1 MSKNPFKMT
10 PPPLDPKRNS
20 FDLSYANNLTMKIG
34 DLVPVMCKE
43 VIPGDTFTIDP
54 KFAIRFMP
62 MVFPVQTRMRAD
74 LHFFYVRTRN
84 LWKNWRKFIG
94 DTHEAVHPFIKQDDP
109 SFFNNGSLADYLG
122 VPTSTVSSQ
131 TYEPQYP
138 ANDYSPSSGYDNY
151 ETPMTPNGAFPDAQG
166 LILSCHVM
174 KYLKP
179 VRSQQY
185 CGSSVRFGFDDVRG
199 KTSIMIVA
207 NSRLDAPID
216 MTQAKP
222 FYFTIPNAVF
232 SIFSQHKARV
242 QPYILTYLNG
252 AWRVVGR
259 VQQKGNVLMPLVS
272 SLTLDAVSGYR
283 FGLTNPYFE
292 CAAGNLSAEEF
303 FAKFSAEK
311 LTLAYVFT
319 PNSANAFRNLLKEPF
334 PDLNIA
340 ISGDGKFTGVDL
352 SSIMLGASQAGYN
365 VTFTANQAYD
375 PKTLPISALPFRAYE
390 SIYNGFY
397 RNEQVDP
404 LIVNGQPEY
413 DVYCPNME
421 DGADS
426 YPYKLH
432 KRYWEKDFLT
442 TCLPSPQQGPAPLV
456 GANRFEANQQLQKMT
471 VKPASGADQE
481 FNIYTDKD
489 GKVIGLDHY
498 PVDVPTGSI
507 EALQSAIDFGIS
519 ISDFRNVNALQRWLE
534 INQRRGFR
542 YKDQIM
548 SHFGVNV
555 TFEELDM
562 PEYIGGVSQDIS
574 SSAVISQ
581 TDNGEGKLG
590 SFAGMCSCFG
600 SSDNKIR
607 KYCDEHGFIIG
618 IISISPIPVYT
629 QILPKMFLKS
639 KHLDYFFPEFG
650 HVGMQP
656 VTYKEVTPLQ
666 VIAAKGNLNK
676 TFGYQRAWYDYLAS
690 VDEAH
695 GDFRTKLRNFLL
707 NREFASAPQLN
718 AQFLNIDETEV
729 NDIFSY
735 TGDTDKVLGQIY
747 FGIHAERPIP
757 FFGTPRLE

>member
-62 MVFPVQTRMRAD
+62 MQFPVQTRMRAD

-84 LWKNWRKFIG
+84 LWKNWKKFIG
-94 DTHEAVHPFIKQDDP
+94 DTHEHVHPYISQTDP

-122 VPTSTVSSQ
+122 VPTATVSSQ
-131 TYEPQYP
+131 AFTPQYP
-138 ANDYSPSSGYDNY
+138 INDYVPSSGYDNY
-151 ETPMTPNGAFPDAQG
+151 NPAGNGLGLTPTVQG
-166 LILSCHVM
+166 LMLTGQVM

-179 VRSQQY
+179 IASYQPLGTPVN
-185 CGSSVRFGFDDVRG
+185 FGFG
-199 KTSIMIVA
+199 EAQGSTSMMIIA
-207 NSRLDAPID
+207 NSRLSAPIAVLQPD
-216 MTQAKP
+216 A
-222 FYFTIPNAVF
+222 FYFKIPDALYSALVNMNCTVRPWLLAYRDGAYHSVG
-232 SIFSQHKARV
+232 IFSGDVPK
-242 QPYILTYLNG
+242 
-252 AWRVVGR
+252 
-259 VQQKGNVLMPLVS
+259 VS
-272 SLTLDAVSGYR
+272 ELSLDALRGHTFTVQKAKVLTSSG
-283 FGLTNPYFE
+283 T
-292 CAAGNLSAEEF
+292 LSVDDF
-303 FAKFSAEK
+303 FAKYSPEK
-311 LTLAYVFT
+311 LTLAFVFT
-319 PNSANAFRNLLKEPF
+319 SPTKNAIRNF
-334 PDLNIA
+334 ILNPYPTINLDA
-340 ISGDGKFTGVDL
+340 QDGKFLGADL
-352 SSIMLGASQAGYN
+352 SSIFLGAYQSGYN
-365 VTFTANQAYD
+365 VTFSAEKAYAPD
-375 PKTLPISALPFRAYE
+375 KLPISALPFRAYE

-397 RNEQVDP
+397 RNEQIDP
-404 LIVNGQPEY
+404 LVINGQAEY
-413 DVYCPNME
+413 DVFCPNME
-421 DGADS
+421 DGADT
-426 YPYKLH
+426 YPYALH

-442 TCLPSPQQGPAPLV
+442 TAVPSPQQGPAPLV
-456 GANRFEANQQLQKMT
+456 GVNRFETNTQLQKMT

-489 GKVIGLDHY
+489 GKVIGLNHY
-498 PVDVPTGSI
+498 PVDIPTGSLD
-507 EALQSAIDFGIS
+507 ALQSAIDFGIS

-534 INQRRGFR
+534 INQRRGYR

-562 PEYIGGVSQDIS
+562 PEYIGGVSQDVS

-600 SSDNKIR
+600 SSDNKVR

-629 QILPKMFLKS
+629 QLLPKMFLKS

-650 HVGMQP
+650 HIGLQP
-656 VTYKEVTPLQ
+656 ITYKEVTPLQ
-666 VIAAKGNLNK
+666 VIAANGDLNK
-676 TFGYQRAWYDYLAS
+676 TFGYQRAWYEYLAS
-690 VDEAH
+690 TDEAH

-718 AQFLNIDETEV
+718 AQFLDIDETEV

-747 FGIHAERPIP
+747 FNIHAERPIP

>member
-43 VIPGDTFTIDP
+43 VIPGDSFTIDP

-62 MVFPVQTRMRAD
+62 MQFPVQTRMRAD

-84 LWKNWRKFIG
+84 LWKNWKKFIG
-94 DTHEAVHPFIKQDDP
+94 DTHEHVHPFISQTDP

-131 TYEPQYP
+131 LFTPQYL
-138 ANDYSPSSGYDNY
+138 ANDYVPSSGYGNYYQSDNISS
-151 ETPMTPNGAFPDAQG
+151 PAVAPSANG
-166 LILSCHVM
+166 LILSLQVM

-179 VRSQQY
+179 IMSYQPMGAPVN
-185 CGSSVRFGFDDVRG
+185 FGFDDAVG
-199 KTSIMIVA
+199 LTSIMIIA
-207 NSRLDAPID
+207 NSRLSAPLD
-216 MTQAKP
+216 VNQTSS
-222 FYFTIPNAVF
+222 FYFTIPKELHAAFVNMKCTV
-232 SIFSQHKARV
+232 R
-242 QPYILTYLNG
+242 PCLLTYRDSAYRIAGYVNSSSYPTVASLN
-252 AWRVVGR
+252 
-259 VQQKGNVLMPLVS
+259 
-272 SLTLDAVSGYR
+272 LDAVRGYT
-283 FGLTNPYFE
+283 FKLEKVKIQTSNGLMSVE
-292 CAAGNLSAEEF
+292 DF
-303 FAKFSAEK
+303 FAKNSPEK
-311 LTLAYVFT
+311 LTLAYIFSS
-319 PNSANAFRNLLKEPF
+319 PNKNAIRNFLLNPYPTVNF
-334 PDLNIA
+334 DLV
-340 ISGDGKFTGVDL
+340 DGKFMGTDL
-352 SSIMLGASQAGYN
+352 TSIVLGAAQSGYN
-365 VTFTANQAYD
+365 VTFTADQAYKPD
-375 PKTLPISALPFRAYE
+375 TLPISALPFRAYE

-397 RNEQVDP
+397 RNEQIDP
-404 LIVNGQPEY
+404 LIVNGQAEY

-456 GANRFEANQQLQKMT
+456 GVNRFEANTQLQKMT

-489 GKVIGLDHY
+489 GKVVGLNHY
-498 PVDVPTGSI
+498 PVDVPTGSL

-534 INQRRGFR
+534 INQRRGYR

-562 PEYIGGVSQDIS
+562 PEYIGGVSQDVS

-600 SSDNKIR
+600 SSEHKIK
-607 KYCDEHGFIIG
+607 KYCDEHGFIVG

-650 HVGMQP
+650 HIGMQP

-666 VIAAKGNLNK
+666 VIASKGNLNK

-718 AQFLNIDETEV
+718 SQFLNIDETEV

-747 FGIHAERPIP
+747 LGINAKRPIP

>member
-1 MSKNPFKMT
+1 MSKNPFKIT

-20 FDLSYANNLTMKIG
+20 FDLSFANNLTMKIG

-62 MVFPVQTRMRAD
+62 MQFPVQTRMRAD
-74 LHFFYVRTRN
+74 LHFFFVRTRN

-94 DTHEAVHPFIKQDDP
+94 DTHGVVHPFIKQDDP

-131 TYEPQYP
+131 LFTPQYP
-138 ANDYSPSSGYDNY
+138 INDYVPSSGYGNY
-151 ETPMTPNGAFPDAQG
+151 QPFGDFNGITTQPDLNGA
-166 LILSCHVM
+166 LLSTHVT

-179 VRSQQY
+179 VMSYQSM
-185 CGSSVRFGFDDVRG
+185 GEPVNFGFDDAVG
-199 KTSIMIVA
+199 NTSLMMVA
-207 NSRLDAPID
+207 NSRLSAPID
-216 MTQAKP
+216 VSATYP
-222 FYFTIPNAVF
+222 FYFTIPPSLFSVLSNLKCSVRPWLLSYIDGAFRLVGQFTGNA
-232 SIFSQHKARV
+232 
-242 QPYILTYLNG
+242 
-252 AWRVVGR
+252 
-259 VQQKGNVLMPLVS
+259 PLVS
-272 SLTLDAVSGYR
+272 SLTLDAVRGYTFKLDKTKVMTSSGV
-283 FGLTNPYFE
+283 
-292 CAAGNLSAEEF
+292 LSVDDF
-303 FAKFSAEK
+303 FAKYSPDK
-311 LTLAYVFT
+311 LTLAFVFT
-319 PNSANAFRNLLKEPF
+319 SSTKNAIRQFLLSPY
-334 PDLNIA
+334 PDLNIRVV
-340 ISGDGKFTGVDL
+340 DQKFVGTDL
-352 SSIMLGASQAGYN
+352 SSIYLGAAQSGYN
-365 VTFTANQAYD
+365 VTFTAEQAYVPD
-375 PKTLPISALPFRAYE
+375 KLPISALPFRAYE

-456 GANRFEANQQLQKMT
+456 GANRFETNQQLQKMT

-481 FNIYTDKD
+481 FNVYTDKA

-562 PEYIGGVSQDIS
+562 PEYIGGISQDVS